1 VSSKCVI
8 DIQGM
13 KFQSCVSKITDA
25 LNEKEAIVDVQI
37 NLELK
42 EGVVMHDADGI
53 NTSQIVDI
61 VNNLGFFS
69 TLKLSTPEA
78 LKGKLLS

>member
-1 VSSKCVI
+1 
-8 DIQGM
+8 M